1 MTATAIPVPIEVTGY
16 RLSGLIL
23 PKYVD
28 DAQLREKWWIKH
40 ALTLTERNNLTGNNA
55 LVWAGLSCLA
65 ATSYRN
71 ASALCAIK

>member
-1 MTATAIPVPIEVTGY
+1 MTATAIPVPIKVTGY

-28 DAQLREKWWIKH
+28 DAQLREKWY
-40 ALTLTERNNLTGNNA
+40 ALTLTERNDLTGNNA